1 MKKKL
6 LTLFL
11 TACML
16 LVSASAADMMVISPN
31 SFASDPWGLTMTMK
45 DVTSTGGTIVFTQ
58 SGGAPTGELETG
70 EPYWLE
76 MQANG
81 QWVPMEA
88 FNNLAWIMPAYP
100 IPTGGSREFSVN
112 WSFIC
117 GALPAG
123 TYRIAKNVMDFRI
136 PGDYDEKVYY
146 AEFSIA
152 PEDTAA
158 WSSPFTDVQPGS
170 DWYDAVRYVYENG
183 FMQGKNATTFD
194 PYGVTTRGQIVTILW
209 RLEKQPVVN
218 YSLFPDVDQESYY
231 AEAIRWASSERI
243 VDGYTDGTLRPDTP
257 ISLQQLATI
266 LWRYAKYKG
275 MDVSV
280 GENTNILSYTDAF
293 DVSEYAIP
301 AMQWACGAGL
311 MGNSADGSLA
321 PTSQAIRAHT
331 AYMLATLL
339 KPA

>member
-11 TACML
+11 SACML
-16 LVSASAADMMVISPN
+16 LVSASASDMMVISPN
-31 SFASDPWGLTMTMK
+31 PFAADLWGVTMTVK
-45 DVTSTGGTIVFTQ
+45 DVTATGGTIVFNQ

-76 MQANG
+76 MQTNG
-81 QWVPMEA
+81 QWEPMEA

-100 IPTGGSREFSVN
+100 IPMGGSREFSVN
-112 WSFIC
+112 WSSIC

-123 TYRIAKNVMDFRI
+123 TYRIAKNVMDFRG
-136 PGDYDEKVYY
+136 PGDYDKKVYY

-152 PEDTAA
+152 PEDTGA

-170 DWYDAVRYVYENG
+170 DYYDAVRYVYETG
-183 FMQGKNATTFD
+183 LMQGKTEDTFA
-194 PYGVTTRGQIVTILW
+194 PYGATTRGQIVTILW
-209 RLEKQPVVN
+209 RLESKPVVN
-218 YSLFPDVDQESYY
+218 CILFPDVDQESYY
-231 AEAIRWASSERI
+231 AGAIRWASAQKI
-243 VDGYTDGTLRPDTP
+243 TDGYADGTFRPDMP
-257 ISLQQLATI
+257 ISRQQLATI

-293 DVSEYAIP
+293 AISGYAIP
-301 AMQWACGAGL
+301 AVQWACGAGL
-311 MGNSADGSLA
+311 MGNSPDGSLTPA
-321 PTSQAIRAHT
+321 GQALRAHT
-331 AYMLATLL
+331 AYMLANLL
-339 KPA
+339 KPE

>member
-31 SFASDPWGLTMTMK
+31 PFASDPWGLTMTMK

-123 TYRIAKNVMDFRI
+123 TYRIAKNVMVPRSARTR
-136 PGDYDEKVYY
+136 PANALPAVCPVSTTVSRV
-146 AEFSIA
+146 SITLMA
-152 PEDTAA
+152 I
-158 WSSPFTDVQPGS
+158 
-170 DWYDAVRYVYENG
+170 
-183 FMQGKNATTFD
+183 
-194 PYGVTTRGQIVTILW
+194 GQTILC
-209 RLEKQPVVN
+209 PN
-218 YSLFPDVDQESYY
+218 NFHDS
-231 AEAIRWASSERI
+231 
-243 VDGYTDGTLRPDTP
+243 
-257 ISLQQLATI
+257 
-266 LWRYAKYKG
+266 
-275 MDVSV
+275 
-280 GENTNILSYTDAF
+280 NI
-293 DVSEYAIP
+293 IN
-301 AMQWACGAGL
+301 G
-311 MGNSADGSLA
+311 
-321 PTSQAIRAHT
+321 
-331 AYMLATLL
+331 
-339 KPA
+339 